1 MTIEKLDLRSPDLV
15 NANLENIAALFP
27 NCITETAEG
36 KAVDFDLLR
45 QELSNT
51 IVQGTQERYRLEWPG
66 KKEALLT
73 ANLPTSNTLR
83 PVREDSVNFDTTENL
98 YIEGDN
104 LEVLKL
110 LQESYLGKVKMI
122 YIDPPYNTGNDFVY
136 RDNFTQDTAEYLE
149 ASAQRDE
156 NRNRLVAN
164 PDTSGRY
171 HSDWLSMMYPRLK
184 LARNLLTDDGVI
196 FISIDDHEVHNL
208 RKLCDEIFGEGNFI
222 ENIIW
227 RKKSGGGQQ
236 DEFFVTEHEY
246 ILCFAKHLELFSLT
260 EKTIP
265 KTSTGYN
272 LWDEEKSKKYKQ
284 VKLAKWGSA
293 AHKEDR
299 PTMSFALTDPEGN
312 DNFPIA
318 PDNRPGRW
326 RYGRQTIK
334 TMLESGKIEFVQRDG
349 EWIAYEK
356 EFEPNEDEAK
366 IIKERSIF
374 FDLVEN
380 TSGSNELTEIF
391 SAKDIFDNPKPTDL
405 IQHLILLSTQPDTS
419 DIILDFFAGS
429 GSTAHSVM
437 NQNSFD
443 SGNRL
448 YICVQVPEQVPEKS
462 KAKSFGFETIC
473 EIGKER
479 IRRAGKKIQEETGA
493 AIDAGFRVYRL
504 DTSNMN
510 DVKQTPQE
518 LTQAGLGLAESN
530 VKEGRTADDLL
541 AQVMLAWGLPL
552 SLPIA
557 AADVAGKR
565 VLKVAGN
572 TLYACFEEGVGEE
585 FAKAIAAEKPLR
597 IVFRDDGFRDDTAK
611 INVRQLLKQLSPDTE
626 IKVI

>member
-1 MTIEKLDLRSPDLV
+1 
-15 NANLENIAALFP
+15 
-27 NCITETAEG
+27 
-36 KAVDFDLLR
+36 
-45 QELSNT
+45 
-51 IVQGTQERYRLEWPG
+51 
-66 KKEALLT
+66 
-73 ANLPTSNTLR
+73 
-83 PVREDSVNFDTTENL
+83 
-98 YIEGDN
+98 
-104 LEVLKL
+104 
-110 LQESYLGKVKMI
+110 
-122 YIDPPYNTGNDFVY
+122 
-136 RDNFTQDTAEYLE
+136 
-149 ASAQRDE
+149 
-156 NRNRLVAN
+156 
-164 PDTSGRY
+164 
-171 HSDWLSMMYPRLK
+171 
-184 LARNLLTDDGVI
+184 
-196 FISIDDHEVHNL
+196 
-208 RKLCDEIFGEGNFI
+208 
-222 ENIIW
+222 
-227 RKKSGGGQQ
+227 
-236 DEFFVTEHEY
+236 
-246 ILCFAKHLELFSLT
+246 
-260 EKTIP
+260 
-265 KTSTGYN
+265 
-272 LWDEEKSKKYKQ
+272 
-284 VKLAKWGSA
+284 
-293 AHKEDR
+293 
-299 PTMSFALTDPEGN
+299 
-312 DNFPIA
+312 
-318 PDNRPGRW
+318 
-326 RYGRQTIK
+326 
-334 TMLESGKIEFVQRDG
+334 MLESGKIEFVQRDG